1 MDRHATLAMT
11 IEVSPRP
18 PSRGPGILSMAHR
31 ATALLLPRSRVKPG
45 MTKGPIP
52 ACAGMTERV
61 RITIR
66 RNDNC
71 TFPLSLRGSETTA
84 AIHKNYPVTS

>member
-1 MDRHATLAMT
+1 MIFVIAREHSDRGNPVNAMDRHATLAMT

-31 ATALLLPRSRVKPG
+31 ATALLLTGSRVKPG

-52 ACAGMTERV
+52 ACAGMTKNH
-61 RITIR
+61 
-66 RNDNC
+66 RNDKK
-71 TFPLSLRGSETTA
+71 SQE
-84 AIHKNYPVTS
+84 